1 MKVVWPGAS
10 LKIQLCPDA
19 DLTDLGLQAL
29 EILESLRLLAGVPQ
43 QGRRVV
49 HGHLFYA
56 VLPEELTVL
65 LRDAEIRLDKLHGA
79 DAPQT
84 HQNFR
89 LHQLHLPPQIAAVV

>member
-29 EILESLRLLAGVPQ
+29 EILEGLRLLAGVPQ

-49 HGHLFYA
+49 HGHFLYA
-56 VLPEELTVL
+56 VLPENRPCSCVMRKSALMGSMALMRPRHTMIL
-65 LRDAEIRLDKLHGA
+65 GFISRTCAR
-79 DAPQT
+79 
-84 HQNFR
+84 R
-89 LHQLHLPPQIAAVV
+89 